1 MTAKNYP
8 LRSATVALTIL
19 STTTALWAQPIA
31 PAAPATA
38 AQSSAAKDL
47 LAAFDPADA
56 NKDGVLSLTEAEAI
70 PGLVANFDAVDSNRD
85 GRVSKPELA
94 KVTQP
99 D

>member
-1 MTAKNYP
+1 MTAKKHP
-8 LRSATVALTIL
+8 LRSATVVLTIL
-19 STTTALWAQPIA
+19 STNASLWAQPIT

-38 AQSSAAKDL
+38 SQSSAAKEL

-56 NKDGVLSLTEAEAI
+56 NKDGVLSLIEAEAI
-70 PGLVANFDAVDSNRD
+70 PGLVANFDAVDSNKD
-85 GRVSKPELA
+85 GLVSKQELA